1 MSIVEANKAK
11 YNIKMKRTLKYTV
24 LIIVL
29 LLPLTSFSQRWK
41 LRRTEV
47 IVGLGGTDYNGDI
60 EKRSG
65 FPGFKTI
72 DLSYIRPNIGIG
84 GRYRLTERQSIKGN
98 LTFAY
103 LEGSD
108 EGTANEGSRDFAFI
122 TSLYEFNL
130 QYEYSLIPE
139 NNPVNYSLGKLWDGL
154 RSNNANLNTYL
165 FAGLGGSYFKPVPK
179 ANMEGHEDFTEN
191 KNLSLVLPVGAGI
204 KYPITR
210 NIFLGFEIGRRFTT
224 TDYIDGYTSEYSNW
238 PDSYYFSQLNVVL
251 KIDTYYNRRL
261 RP

>member
-108 EGTANEGSRDFAFI
+108 EGTANANRNYAFI
-122 TSLYEFNL
+122 TSLYEFNV
-130 QYEYSLIPE
+130 QYEYSVIPE

-154 RSNNANLNTYL
+154 RSNNANLNTYFFGGL
-165 FAGLGGSYFKPVPK
+165 GASYYDPLPKAGLEGSDGFDESQK
-179 ANMEGHEDFTEN
+179 F
-191 KNLSLVLPVGAGI
+191 SLVLPLGAGI

-210 NIFLGFEIGRRFTT
+210 NIFLGFELGRRFTT
-224 TDYIDGYTSEYSNW
+224 TDLLDGYTSEYSNW

>member
-108 EGTANEGSRDFAFI
+108 EGTANANRNYAFI
-122 TSLYEFNL
+122 TSLYEFNV
-130 QYEYSLIPE
+130 QYEYSVIPE

-154 RSNNANLNTYL
+154 RSNNANLNTY
-165 FAGLGGSYFKPVPK
+165 FFGGLGASYYDPLPK
-179 ANMEGHEDFTEN
+179 AELEGSDGFDESQKF
-191 KNLSLVLPVGAGI
+191 SLVLPLGAGI

-210 NIFLGFEIGRRFTT
+210 NIFLGFELGRRFTT
-224 TDYIDGYTSEYSNW
+224 TDLLDGYTSEYSNW